1 MLSDRKLLQRVGSD
15 QFVFESDV
23 PRCLRFAGSSGDDD
37 LKHRSPVRNQLGA
50 EPLVP
55 VVENGD
61 ERLVPAGE
69 LARPPTHEAESLPR
83 AWRREKHDGRLLT

>member
-1 MLSDRKLLQRVGSD
+1 MFSDRKLLQGVGRD
-15 QFVFESDV
+15 QFVFEREV
-23 PRCLRFAGSSGDDD
+23 PRRLRIAGSSGDND

-61 ERLVPAGE
+61 QWLVPAGE
-69 LARPPTHEAESLPR
+69 LTRPPTHEGERLPR

>member
-1 MLSDRKLLQRVGSD
+1 MFSDRKVLQRVGSD
-15 QFVFESDV
+15 QFVFEREL
-23 PRCLRFAGSSGDDD
+23 PRRLRVDGSPGGND

-61 ERLVPAGE
+61 EGLVPAGE

-83 AWRREKHDGRLLT
+83 VWRREKHDGRLLA